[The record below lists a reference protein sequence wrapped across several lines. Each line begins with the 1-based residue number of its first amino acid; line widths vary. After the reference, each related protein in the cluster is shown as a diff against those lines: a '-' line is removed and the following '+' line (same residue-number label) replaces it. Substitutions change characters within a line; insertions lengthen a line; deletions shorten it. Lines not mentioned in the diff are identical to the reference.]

1 MKAIKTAFLRSNT
14 KEVLE
19 QVAGGETFIIA
30 RPANQNAVLLSEEAY
45 NEMLEAAA
53 LAGAE
58 DRARTTAIL
67 KERLAYARQKD
78 AEKYS
83 HEQVREILGL

>member
-14 KEVLE
+14 KDVLD

-53 LAGAE
+53 LAGAQRIAQ
-58 DRARTTAIL
+58 RAMERV
-67 KERLAYARQKD
+67 RLADSKQAAWLDQEEALR
-78 AEKYS
+78 A
-83 HEQVREILGL
+83 LGL